1 MTTHPSNQQPGSFDV
16 TDQAEYWIKT
26 LFAPW
31 IQALNLRVVSAKDG
45 RAELILPFSEHLCRE
60 GGTVC
65 GQALMSAADTSMV
78 FAIMSLFGEFRPTT
92 TVSLNTS
99 FMRAVAMGDVHIE
112 ATVRKPGRTM
122 MFGNIDLTDPDGK
135 LVAQSTTSYMMMS

>member
-1 MTTHPSNQQPGSFDV
+1 MNKSTPDRESPTIDV
-16 TDQAEYWIKT
+16 TDKTDYWLET

-31 IQALNLRVVSAKDG
+31 VQSLNLQVISARNG
-45 RAELILPFSEHLCRE
+45 RAELVLPFSDQLCRE

-65 GQALMSAADTSMV
+65 GQALMAAADTSMV

-99 FMRAVAMGDVHIE
+99 FMRAVATGDVRIE
-112 ATVRKPGRTM
+112 AIVRKPGRTM
-122 MFGNIDLTDPDGK
+122 MFGNIDLTDSAGK
-135 LVAQSTTSYMMMS
+135 LVAQSTTSYMMM

>member
-1 MTTHPSNQQPGSFDV
+1 MNKATPDQKVPIIDV
-16 TDQAEYWIKT
+16 TDQADDWLKT

-31 IQALNLRVVSAKDG
+31 VQSLNLQVISARDG
-45 RAELILPFSEHLCRE
+45 RAELVLPFSDQLCRE

-112 ATVRKPGRTM
+112 AVVRKPGKTM
-122 MFGNIDLTDPDGK
+122 MFGNIDLADPTGK
-135 LVAQSTTSYMMMS
+135 LIAQSTTSYMML

>member
-1 MTTHPSNQQPGSFDV
+1 MTKTIPDRQNPSIDV
-16 TDQAEYWIKT
+16 TDQADYWLKT

-31 IQALNLRVVSAKDG
+31 VQSLNLKVISARDG
-45 RAELILPFSEHLCRE
+45 RAELILPFSDQLCRE

-99 FMRAVAMGDVHIE
+99 FMRAVATDDVHIE
-112 ATVRKPGRTM
+112 AVVRKPGRTM
-122 MFGNIDLTDPDGK
+122 MFGNIDLTDSQGK
-135 LVAQSTTSYMMMS
+135 LVAQSTTSYMMM